1 MRSWRTSAA
10 MKRQQG
16 PDSWSRRDFGVT
28 MEEPEGQRSGGDR
41 RKKGL
46 KRGRGQAQELCDLD
60 TEFEF
65 YPVKER
71 SWRIAGRKVLW
82 FGLCSKELT
91 LAVLL

>member
-10 MKRQQG
+10 MKGQQG
-16 PDSWSRRDFGVT
+16 PDSWSRRDLGVT
-28 MEEPEGQRSGGDR
+28 MEEPGQRSGGDR

-46 KRGRGQAQELCDLD
+46 KRGSGQAQELCDRD
-60 TEFEF
+60 KEFEF

-71 SWRIAGRKVLW
+71 SWRIAGREVPW

>member
-1 MRSWRTSAA
+1 M
-10 MKRQQG
+10 
-16 PDSWSRRDFGVT
+16 T
-28 MEEPEGQRSGGDR
+28 MEEPGGQRSGGDR

-60 TEFEF
+60 KEVEF

-71 SWRIAGRKVLW
+71 SWRIAGREVPW